1 MRELRRLRTKGIK
14 ASMRYNKYSV
24 LPERFA
30 DAYTW
35 RGKGGERRKKRRE
48 KKGREERGKRAS
60 RGALLEKKVM
70 LVSSTARTT
79 MRWIIAA

>member
-1 MRELRRLRTKGIK
+1 MVFSCSHQRDLQMLI
-14 ASMRYNKYSV
+14 
-24 LPERFA
+24 P
-30 DAYTW
+30 
-35 RGKGGERRKKRRE
+35 GGEKGEKGRKRGEERE
-48 KKGREERGKRAS
+48 KRREERGKRAS